1 MRKFLQVT
9 LLFFSLILTAMQ
21 CDNGTL
27 KIAQEMELKVN
38 PNPNPIPVNNGE
50 VSFDLIT
57 TLPAARTLNKIDSLF
72 FQLSYQIDG
81 EIVIIGSTG
90 MFSKKHLYGRTNLTD
105 TTTFGLTDFLVP
117 DRAPLYFLMNM
128 FKNGRKKTS
137 ELFAI
142 SRFQNIRTG
151 F

>member
-38 PNPNPIPVNNGE
+38 PNPIPVKNGK

-57 TLPAARTLNKIDSLF
+57 TLPAAKTLNKIDSLF

-81 EIVIIGSTG
+81 EIVIIGSSR
-90 MFSKKHLYGRTNLTD
+90 MFSKKHLNGWTNLTD
-105 TTTFGLTDFLVP
+105 TTTFGLTDFSVP
-117 DRAPLYFLMNM
+117 DHAPLYSQMNM

-137 ELFAI
+137 ELLAI
-142 SRFQNIRTG
+142 SRFENIRTG